1 MPATNVKSKWV
12 NGNLVFYDASGNIIM
27 TLDGTNRKIS
37 LPSGGTFEVESG
49 GTVTLPNESITSAM
63 LVNGAGL
70 ASLIAAGNGASASY
84 VKTDTGAKT
93 LLAANA
99 IGEGGRSVLIIVTVD
114 ETFAAGD
121 GTATNFDIGETDTP
135 AKFKS
140 ALNTGTAGDV
150 LTYAG
155 SLTEEK
161 ALLVTATPATG
172 TGTGGISVTVLALAE
187 A

>member
-1 MPATNVKSKWV
+1 MYQSKVYRKQGGREFVVAT
-12 NGNLVFYDASGNIIM
+12 GG
-27 TLDGTNRKIS
+27 KITVE
-37 LPSGGTFEVESG
+37 SGGTFEVKSG

-99 IGEGGRSVLIIVTVD
+99 TGEGGRSVLIIVTVD
-114 ETFAAGD
+114 ETFAD
-121 GTATNFDIGETDTP
+121 GTGAATKFDIGETDATT
-135 AKFKS
+135 KFK
-140 ALNTGTAGDV
+140 ATLNTGTAGDV

-187 A
+187 G